1 MRLPVELNYHLSSF
15 NPRRSYMRD
24 IIIGLTGVVCT
35 LAAVPCLSIVQ
46 AQERAAG
53 NTPPQAEISN
63 GQIKATVYLPDAQ
76 RGFYRSTRFDWSG
89 VIAGLEYKGHN
100 YYGPWFTKSDPSVRD
115 FVYRD
120 ADIVVSA
127 QSGVVGPAE
136 EFQRPLGYAT
146 AKAGETFVKVGVG
159 VLRKKDDTPYSA
171 YNTYEIVDA
180 GTWTSRP
187 HADSVEFSQQ
197 VDDPRSGYG
206 YTYVK
211 TIKLTKG
218 SPELVIEHSL
228 HNTGRLPIETSQY
241 NHNFL
246 VLDGAPTGAEFAVS
260 FPYPIEVSR
269 PPDAK
274 LAEIRKN
281 QIVYLK
287 TLEGEERVTFNIQGF
302 GKEAKDYD
310 VRVESRRTGA
320 GFRVTSD
327 RAPASIGFWS
337 IRSVISVEPFVDVTA
352 EPGKTT
358 TWKYVYTY
366 YTNSK

>member
-1 MRLPVELNYHLSSF
+1 MHDSTIRLTSVICALLA
-15 NPRRSYMRD
+15 
-24 IIIGLTGVVCT
+24 VVCV
-35 LAAVPCLSIVQ
+35 AALR
-46 AQERAAG
+46 AQGPAARD
-53 NTPPQAEISN
+53 NAPPEAQISN
-63 GQIKATVYLPDAQ
+63 GTIKATLYLPDPQ

-89 VIAGLEYKGHN
+89 VIASLEYNGHQ
-100 YYGPWFTKSDPSVRD
+100 YYGPWFTGSDPSVRD
-115 FVYRD
+115 FVYRGS
-120 ADIVVSA
+120 DILVSA

-136 EFQRPLGYAT
+136 EFQRPQGYAT
-146 AKAGETFVKVGVG
+146 AKPGETFLKIGVG

-187 HADSVEFSQQ
+187 HKDSVEFSQE
-197 VDDPRSGYG
+197 VGDPRSGYG
-206 YTYVK
+206 YVYRK
-211 TIKLTKG
+211 TVRLTAG
-218 SPELVIEHSL
+218 RPELVIEHSL
-228 HNTGRLPIETSQY
+228 QNTGRLPIETSQY

-246 VLDGAPTGAEFAVS
+246 VLDRATTGPEFILS
-260 FPYPIEVSR
+260 FPFQVQTAR
-269 PPDAK
+269 PPDPK
-274 LAEIRKN
+274 LAEIRAN

-287 TLEGEERVTFNIQGF
+287 TLEGEERVTFPIQGF

-327 RAPASIGFWS
+327 RPPASIGFWS
-337 IRSVISVEPFVDVTA
+337 IRSVISVEPFVDVST

-366 YTNSK
+366 YTNPK